1 MLIQSLEQKTR
12 LALTTVILTVIGCAV
27 ICLFTV
33 FTAFR
38 MIQSERDQIYIL
50 DGDIPFL
57 AQRAKLEA
65 NFVMEAKAHIQ
76 LFHQYFFTLPPDDAY
91 IKWTLGK
98 AMYMADGTA
107 LKQKKALEEN
117 GFYSDIVSSSAT
129 CMITCDSIQLNESE
143 RTFKY
148 FGTQFIKRRSKDIRR
163 SIITVGSLETIP
175 RTENNPH
182 GLLVTSWKTIENK
195 DLAY

>member
-12 LALTTVILTVIGCAV
+12 LALTTVILTVVGSTT
-27 ICLFTV
+27 ICIFALFKSYS
-33 FTAFR
+33 
-38 MIQSERDQIYIL
+38 MIQEERNQIYIL

-57 AQRAKLEA
+57 ANRAKLEA
-65 NFVMEAKAHIQ
+65 NYVMEAKAHIQ

-98 AMYMADGTA
+98 AMYMADETA

-117 GFYSDIVSSSAT
+117 GFYSDLVSSSAT
-129 CMITCDSIQLNESE
+129 CMITCDSIQLNEKDNSF
-143 RTFKY
+143 TY
-148 FGTQFIKRRSKDIRR
+148 YGTQYIKRRSKDIRR
-163 SIITVGSLETIP
+163 SITTTGHLENIP

-182 GLLVTSWKTIENK
+182 GLMIKGWKTLENK
-195 DLAY
+195 DLEY

>member
-1 MLIQSLEQKTR
+1 MLIQNLEQKTR
-12 LALTTVILTVIGCAV
+12 LALTTVILTVVGCAV

>member
-12 LALTTVILTVIGCAV
+12 LALTTVILTVVGSTLLCI
-27 ICLFTV
+27 FTV
-33 FTAFR
+33 FYAFS
-38 MIQSERDQIYIL
+38 MVQEERNQIYVL

-91 IKWTLGK
+91 IKWTLSK
-98 AMYMADGTA
+98 AMYMADATA
-107 LKQKKALEEN
+107 MKQKRAMEEN
-117 GFYSDIVSSSAT
+117 GFFSDVVSSSAT
-129 CMITCDSIQLNESE
+129 CMITCDSIKLDEQT

-148 FGTQFIKRRSKDIRR
+148 YGTQFIKRRSKDVRR
-163 SIITVGSLETIP
+163 LIITTGSLETTP

-182 GLLVTSWKTIENK
+182 GLLITGWKTLENR
-195 DLAY
+195 DLEY

>member
-12 LALTTVILTVIGCAV
+12 LALTTVILTVVGCAV

>member
-12 LALTTVILTVIGCAV
+12 LAIITVVLTVIGSTV
-27 ICLFTV
+27 FCLFTIV
-33 FTAFR
+33 YAFSK
-38 MIQSERDQIYIL
+38 IQEERSQVYIL

-57 AQRAKLEA
+57 AQRASLEA

-91 IKWTLGK
+91 IKWTLSK
-98 AMYMADGTA
+98 AMYMADETA

-117 GFYSDIVSSSAT
+117 GFFSDIVSSSAT
-129 CMITCDSIQLNESE
+129 CMITCDSIQFNEQE

-148 FGTQFIKRRSKDIRR
+148 YGTQFIKRRSKDIRR
-163 SIITVGSLETIP
+163 SITTSGTLTIMP

-182 GLLVTSWKTIENK
+182 GLLITAWKTLENK
-195 DLAY
+195 DLSY